1 MASQM
6 KPKER
11 RAQILAE
18 AVRQSAKVGYQNIAR
33 DKIAAAL
40 DISPALVSRHMGTM
54 PDLKMAVLADVAA
67 RAARGAYSVGAPGKP
82 APSPVND
89 MAIVAQGIVA
99 KERRMLRLP
108 EKVRALALHMQSQ

>member
-1 MASQM
+1 MGTQM
-6 KPKER
+6 KPKDR

-54 PDLKMAVLADVAA
+54 PELKVEVLKTVAA
-67 RAARGAYSVGAPGKP
+67 KAARGVYDISDEVARGDHLRV
-82 APSPVND
+82 
-89 MAIVAQGIVA
+89 VAQGLVA

-108 EKVRALALHMQSQ
+108 ETVRALALQSLQS